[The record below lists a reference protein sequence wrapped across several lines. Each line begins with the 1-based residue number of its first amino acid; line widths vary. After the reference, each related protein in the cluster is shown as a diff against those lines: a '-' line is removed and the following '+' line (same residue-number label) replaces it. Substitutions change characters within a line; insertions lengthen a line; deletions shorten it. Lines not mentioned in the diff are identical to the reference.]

1 MKISDRKKLNLKN
14 IVRKN
19 ISAFKFI
26 INKPVWM
33 KLLCKKRK
41 KAWGQNKKSLDIY
54 KSYVFSTVFRVRYF

>member
-26 INKPVWM
+26 INKPV
-33 KLLCKKRK
+33 
-41 KAWGQNKKSLDIY
+41 
-54 KSYVFSTVFRVRYF
+54 